1 MGQFLKIVGLKM
13 IVSFLPRIWLLLS
26 LTSVGLCTEEISR
39 GCLQSKIG
47 TLSKDI
53 DSTVAIMQSQSTE
66 NPDFP
71 LASLGD
77 LLGEGTSGSVRLLHE
92 PDGYASKYQ
101 IAVKSF
107 WDVDSSTDI
116 CHEFSVASSLK
127 HPNIIR
133 TFDLRKTFN
142 GTHTFYHQFMEY
154 LPYDLPVFTAAFPH
168 DRQQKYRI
176 FRQVCQ
182 GVAYM
187 HNRGLAHLDLKP
199 ENVLVNNEGIPK
211 IIDFGSSEAVL
222 TVPFS
227 PPVTCVV
234 NGHNVP
240 THGIRGSEPYM
251 PPEVYGEAKYDGQK
265 ADVWALGILFVQIAL
280 DDYRMPWSV
289 SAMEDKAFASFM
301 EATIEKK
308 LTVENEHIVPLQVPM
323 SREELLRC
331 LPRGSREMVRRMLHL
346 DPGKRPVIEEVLED
360 PWLNAIT

>member
-1 MGQFLKIVGLKM
+1 MKSSIVKGVGLKM
-13 IVSFLPRIWLLLS
+13 IFSLFPNIWFLLS
-26 LTSVGLCTEEISR
+26 LTSTGLCTEGLSR
-39 GCLQSKIG
+39 RCPQSKIG
-47 TLSKDI
+47 NLLKDTNSAVGI
-53 DSTVAIMQSQSTE
+53 LQSQSA
-66 NPDFP
+66 DFP
-71 LASLGD
+71 LASLGG

-92 PDGYASKYQ
+92 PDDYASKHQ

-107 WDVDSSTDI
+107 WDVDSNADI

-142 GTHTFYHQFMEY
+142 GTHTIYHQFMEY
-154 LPYDLPVFTAAFPH
+154 LPYDLPTFTAAFPH
-168 DRQQKYRI
+168 HRQQIYRI

-199 ENVLVNNEGIPK
+199 ENVLVSNEGIPK

-222 TVPFS
+222 PVPLS

-234 NGHNVP
+234 TGHNVP

-280 DDYRMPWSV
+280 DDYRMPWSF
-289 SAMEDKAFASFM
+289 SAMEDKAFASFVGASV
-301 EATIEKK
+301 EEETI
-308 LTVENEHIVPLQVPM
+308 LGNGHNSSLPVRM
-323 SREELLRC
+323 SREELLRY
-331 LPRGSREMVRRMLHL
+331 LPRGSRDMVRRMLYL
-346 DPGKRPVIEEVLED
+346 DPGRRPLIEEVLGD
-360 PWLNAIT
+360 PWLDAIT